1 MKNDRINGSVGEN
14 LYLGAVPMKYSLDGV
29 KGENNQIDLVIYR
42 YADVIT
48 LYAEALVRKNGV
60 VSQTSLN
67 YLNEIRVKH
76 GGLTAYRMSEVSDT
90 DVFLEK
96 MLKERGYEFY
106 FEGVRRQDL
115 IRHG

>member
-1 MKNDRINGSVGEN
+1 MNGSMGEN

-29 KGENNQIDLVIYR
+29 KGENNQTDLVIYR

-48 LYAEALVRKNGV
+48 LYAEALVRKNNT

-90 DVFLEK
+90 NVFWK
-96 MLKERGYEFY
+96 RCWKNADMNFISKEC
-106 FEGVRRQDL
+106 GVR
-115 IRHG
+115 I